1 LVRTDTKLEELAM
14 VLMNWEKVLGTGRTS
29 VAEIIKSANT
39 EKLGDYVYGDFRDA
53 LLAVAGVGG
62 AISARRLGKWLASNK
77 ERIVEGHRIRRDEDF
92 DKVAHWRL
100 ELKKRG

>member
-1 LVRTDTKLEELAM
+1 
-14 VLMNWEKVLGTGRTS
+14 VLGTGRTS